1 MSGRIRQ
8 LPDGVVNQIA
18 AGEVVERPA
27 SILKELMENA
37 VDSGASRVEVRVSGA
52 FPYELRVSDD
62 GCGMTAG
69 ELSLAVRRHTTSKIA
84 DAADLERISTYGFRG
99 EALPSIGSVSRLRIV
114 SRPAGQPNANEI
126 VVDNGLVSTREAGA
140 PPGTTVEV
148 SGIFA
153 NVPARLKFLK
163 SPRTESGHLWDV
175 FHAVAIPREG
185 VSFRMSDGR
194 TEASYEAGET
204 RLQRALRHAG
214 ADARYLLPLNR
225 ASAFFRVAGAV
236 GLPQLSRH
244 GASGLLF
251 FVNGRFFRDKGLYA
265 AVREAYRGILAP
277 DRQPVAT
284 LFLDCDPAEV
294 DVNVH
299 PGKTEVRF
307 RYSRDLFE
315 LVRHAIGERLGEI
328 PAADADG
335 GIAVPPGAVPI
346 RSGAPFFAARPP
358 AVPPGAPS
366 GAAPVPGPPPGSG
379 GPQPPGTLPFLE
391 SRPAAGEPGFF
402 SSLRPLGQLFGTY
415 LLCEGDREL
424 VIVDQHAADE
434 RIVFSRLKD
443 AWLGEKGPL
452 QRWLEPRTLPLP
464 GATAEEAA
472 AVASFLSRA
481 GFEAE
486 REGESS
492 FRVTGGPA
500 ILGRFD
506 VDRWWGDLAGFLA
519 EHGSLPKGI
528 FDADRE
534 LWRLACH
541 GSARGGD
548 ALDPAAM
555 RRILADL
562 DRAVAAHSC
571 PHGRPVWMR
580 ISRAELER
588 MFLRS

>member
-1 MSGRIRQ
+1 MTGRIRQ

-37 VDSGASRVEVRVSGA
+37 VDSGASRIEVRVSGA
-52 FPYELRVSDD
+52 FPFDLRISDD
-62 GCGMTAG
+62 GCGMTAA
-69 ELSLAVRRHTTSKIA
+69 EMALAVRRHTTSKIA

-114 SRPAGQPNANEI
+114 SRPHGQTHANEI
-126 VVDNGLVSTREAGA
+126 TVDNGAVSQREAGA
-140 PPGTTVEV
+140 PEGTTVEV

-163 SPRTESGHLWDV
+163 TPRTEASHLWDV

-194 TEASYEAGET
+194 TEASYEAGES
-204 RLQRALRHAG
+204 RLARALRHAG
-214 ADARYLLPLNR
+214 QDARYLVPVDR
-225 ASAFFRVAGAV
+225 ASAFFRVTGQV
-236 GLPQLSRH
+236 GLPQLSRY

-265 AVREAYRGILAP
+265 AVREAYRGIIPP

-284 LFLDCDPAEV
+284 LFLECSPAEV

-307 RYSRDLFE
+307 RYARDLFE

-328 PAADADG
+328 PASAADG
-335 GIAVPPGAVPI
+335 GIAVPPDPLSISSA
-346 RSGAPFFAARPP
+346 APFFRDRPQHGGGPGFP
-358 AVPPGAPS
+358 A
-366 GAAPVPGPPPGSG
+366 GAAPPPGPPPGPSA
-379 GPQPPGTLPFLE
+379 LPFPD
-391 SRPAAGEPGFF
+391 SRPATGEPGFF
-402 SSLRPLGQLFGTY
+402 SALRPIGQIFGTY
-415 LLCEGDREL
+415 ILCESPFEL

-434 RIVFSRLKD
+434 RIVFSQLKS
-443 AWLGEKGPL
+443 AFFGEGSPL
-452 QRWLEPRTLPLP
+452 QHWLEPKELTLP
-464 GATAEEAA
+464 GASKAEGDELAGFLAA
-472 AVASFLSRA
+472 A
-481 GFEAE
+481 GFAFG
-486 REGESS
+486 REGDAA
-492 FRVTGGPA
+492 FRLTGGPA
-500 ILGRFD
+500 ALGRFD
-506 VDRWWGDLAGFLA
+506 VGRWWDDLSGYLT
-519 EHGSLPKGI
+519 EHGALPKGI

-541 GSARGGD
+541 ASVRGGD
-548 ALDPAAM
+548 ALDLPAM

-562 DRAVAAHSC
+562 DRATASHSC
-571 PHGRPVWMR
+571 PHGRPVWVR
-580 ISRAELER
+580 ISRTELER